1 MNNIDRIIKD
11 TLNENINIPKD
22 FDNTILHSLDN
33 DKISNEHI
41 NLKRILQLVATMI
54 IVFIGIGSYAYYSYE
69 KINKEKYIPEQ
80 QVSEAIPYYHK
91 ENDME
96 YIDSLE
102 DYINATPCE
111 LIVTYEKYLE
121 VKKKYGNIIEMTEE
135 DFEDYMIF
143 IVLPNK
149 YSEVS
154 NIYTNDDT
162 MYVELKQITEK
173 STTTERCII
182 SKIDKNL
189 YREKIVIRNIP
200 ELEGFSGY
208 TPIFDLAEDYSK
220 EDAIEDGCIVS
231 EQISKGDRNPFH
243 LISNNES
250 KLEEFIK
257 KTENGEEASLRV
269 INYSKDIIYY
279 IDIYFS
285 NDIYNLCV
293 YEENLIDE
301 QLSRTAYYSGNMIIK
316 RSNNDINLYALY
328 DYKYNVH
335 NWIINIIE
343 FDCE

>member
-1 MNNIDRIIKD
+1 MNED
-11 TLNENINIPKD
+11 INIPKD
-22 FDNTILHSLDN
+22 FDNIILHSLDK
-33 DKISNEHI
+33 DKILNEHI
-41 NLKRILQLVATMI
+41 NLKRILQLVATML

-80 QVSEAIPYYHK
+80 QVSEDIPYYHK

-96 YIDSLE
+96 YIDRLE

-121 VKKKYGNIIEMTEE
+121 VKNKYGNIIEMTEE
-135 DFEDYMIF
+135 DFEDYMLL

-149 YSEVS
+149 YSKVS
-154 NIYTNDDT
+154 NIYTSDDT
-162 MYVELKQITEK
+162 MYVELKQITENP
-173 STTTERCII
+173 TTIGRYII

-220 EDAIEDGCIVS
+220 KDAIQDGCIVS
-231 EQISKGDRNPFH
+231 EECSSADRYYFN
-243 LISNNES
+243 LISNNQS
-250 KLEEFIK
+250 KLDEFIE
-257 KTENGEEASLRV
+257 KTKNGEEASIRV
-269 INYSKDIIYY
+269 INYAKDTIYY
-279 IDIYFS
+279 IDIYSS
-285 NDIYNLCV
+285 NGIYNLCV

-301 QLSRTAYYSGNMIIK
+301 QLSRTAYYSGNMVIK